1 MEETQT
7 MSITR
12 RTFGRIAAGLMAAT
26 TFGLPAF
33 AADMP
38 APFNEPGKV
47 KIALVRYLSTGD
59 FFQSYLSGVEAQA
72 KALGVDLRVLDSR
85 QDAALQADMVDQAI
99 ALGVNGIIIQH
110 GLTESMKEAAQRA
123 VDAGI
128 KVVAFDVNVENDKIP
143 QVEQSDRDLARLAL
157 EQAVKDNG
165 ESWKAGYVYV
175 AGIAPLDRRDETWK
189 KVKAQY
195 PGIVEKAMFGT
206 LDNPIAN
213 SVANQARSVISANPD
228 ITVMFA
234 PYDEFAK
241 GVKIAVDEA
250 GMSGSIKIY
259 SADISTSD
267 IAAMREPGS
276 AWAATAATNP
286 AVVGQVSVRA
296 LAMMLAGEDPGHNVI
311 VPPTLITQKDLN
323 DNDIKNMEELSVK
336 LPQFAHADVA
346 VPAWM
351 PLPGK

>member
-1 MEETQT
+1 MH
-7 MSITR
+7 ITR
-12 RTFGRIAAGLMAAT
+12 RLLGQLTLGIAGAGLLLQA
-26 TFGLPAF
+26 PAF
-33 AADMP
+33 AQDRP
-38 APFNEPGKV
+38 APFNDPGNV

-59 FFQSYLSGVEAQA
+59 FFQAYLSGVESQA

-99 ALGVNGIIIQH
+99 ALGVQGIIIQH

-128 KVVAFDVNVENDKIP
+128 KVVAFDVNVENEAIP
-143 QVEQSDRDLARLAL
+143 QIEQSDRDLARLAL
-157 EQAVKDNG
+157 EQAVADNG

-175 AGIAPLDRRDETWK
+175 AGIAPLDRRDETWREF
-189 KVKAQY
+189 KAKY
-195 PGIVEKAMFGT
+195 PGINEAAMFGT

-213 SVANQARSVISANPD
+213 SVANQARSVLSANPD
-228 ITVMFA
+228 IQVMFA

-250 GMSGSIKIY
+250 GLSDSIKIY
-259 SADISTSD
+259 SADVSTSD

-276 AWAATAATNP
+276 AWVATAATNP

-296 LAMMLAGEDPGHNVI
+296 LAMLLAGENPGASVI
-311 VPPTLITQKDLN
+311 VPPTLITQAQLN
-323 DNDIKNMEELSVK
+323 ENDIKNMEDLSAK

-346 VPAWM
+346 MPAWM
-351 PLPGK
+351 PNPNAK

>member
-1 MEETQT
+1 MN
-7 MSITR
+7 ITR
-12 RTFGRIAAGLMAAT
+12 RTLAKLTIGLMGAT
-26 TFGLPAF
+26 VFSGMAVS
-33 AADMP
+33 AEMP
-38 APFNEPGKV
+38 KPFDNPGKV

-99 ALGVNGIIIQH
+99 ALKVDGIIIQH
-110 GLTESMKEAAQRA
+110 GLTESMKEAAKRA

-128 KVVAFDVNVENDKIP
+128 KVVAFDVNVENPQIP
-143 QVEQSDRDLARLAL
+143 QIEQSDRDLARLAL
-157 EQAVKDNG
+157 EQSIKDNG

-189 KVKAQY
+189 EFKTKY
-195 PGIVEKAMFGT
+195 PGIKEAAMFGT
-206 LDNPIAN
+206 MDNPIAN
-213 SVANQARSVISANPD
+213 SVANQARSVLSANPD
-228 ITVMFA
+228 IQVMFA

-250 GMSGSIKIY
+250 GLSTSVKIY

-267 IAAMREPGS
+267 IAAMREPDS

-296 LAMMLAGEDPGHNVI
+296 LAMLLAGEDPGHNVI
-311 VPPTLITQKDLN
+311 VPPTLITQQQLKDA
-323 DNDIKNMEELSVK
+323 DIKNMEELGAK

-351 PLPGK
+351 PTPSKK